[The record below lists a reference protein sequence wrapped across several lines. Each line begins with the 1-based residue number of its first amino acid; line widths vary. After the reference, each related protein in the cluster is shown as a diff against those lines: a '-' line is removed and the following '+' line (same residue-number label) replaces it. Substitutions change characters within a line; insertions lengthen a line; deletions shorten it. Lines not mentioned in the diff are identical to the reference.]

1 MGHIDVV
8 QIARGERAAVGMLV
22 EVTGLARVTLFLGL
36 RVRGYTDAHRCC
48 WLCGSQVAE
57 KVEAG
62 AEHITVAEKTQKRSQ
77 MFLCIIALIVIIVL
91 LLIIVIIRQSL
102 K

>member
-1 MGHIDVV
+1 MCRI
-8 QIARGERAAVGMLV
+8 
-22 EVTGLARVTLFLGL
+22 
-36 RVRGYTDAHRCC
+36 RGYNDAHRCC
-48 WLCGSQVAE
+48 WLGGLQVAE